1 MMDTPI
7 DIIKDY
13 WHQIVMFLGLV
24 WALSRRFGE
33 IDRRIEIEETKT
45 EENTK
50 KIQELFKL
58 HNAGI
63 ERMLRRLDKD

>member
-1 MMDTPI
+1 MDAPG
-7 DIIKDY
+7 DFIKEY

-24 WALSRRFGE
+24 WAASRKFGE
-33 IDRRIEIEETKT
+33 IDRKLETEQVKNS
-45 EENTK
+45 ENTK

-63 ERMLRRLDKD
+63 ERLLRRLDKD